1 MEIRKAELK
10 DLNII
15 INIFKSAID
24 TMNGNSI
31 YQWDEIYPDN
41 TILKQDI
48 VSDQMYVGIIDDK
61 IVSAVVVN
69 NEFDEQYKNGNWKYD
84 NERFAVVHR
93 LCVSPDYQ
101 NKKVGRNTMLMIEEL
116 LKKEGIQYIR
126 LDAFSQNP
134 YALRMYKALGYKKIG
149 EANWRKG
156 LFYLL
161 EKKL

>member
-41 TILKQDI
+41 IILKQDI

-134 YALRMYKALGYKKIG
+134 YALRMYEALGFKKIG

>member
-15 INIFKSAID
+15 IDIFKSAID
-24 TMNGNSI
+24 TMNSNSI

-134 YALRMYKALGYKKIG
+134 YALRMYEALGYKKIG